1 MTQTIGTGWL
11 IPPKRDPNE
20 DAAFKQLISRM
31 TTMDEVRPFMCP
43 KSNGN
48 PKKCEKCDGFRTCT
62 AGQMAIRI
70 STEETKPV
78 YERKWTDEPKS
89 LPNSASQAQKLNEE
103 REEFIRACE
112 SGNAWN
118 YLMETRHLTKNAA
131 GEVLSR
137 MVRQFPGL
145 AADYGGSR
153 RIMQRPKVVK
163 ITEIAP
169 EKPRVDEKPA
179 SVPQDGQ
186 TEDRKADEPEQAK
199 NGEKPEAAIQA
210 RVNSIGAFARKRC
223 EEAVASGDPRQFLL
237 DQGRTAHNV
246 DNTISRWRKQYPELM
261 ASIPSAPKG
270 PKKGTK
276 PVKAQLREGFYEE
289 CMAQEDP
296 IGYYAEQR
304 NVSRHSAAANL
315 GVLRRKNERQKKA
328 EKPPE
333 PTEAE
338 PTKEPEPEPPEH
350 DVNTGEAARDDDEIS
365 LADFLSGF
373 TFDEAEA
380 DRKEAELQPEETPA
394 IQEAP
399 RAAQEAAGGADP
411 MIRTMNDRLEELRAE
426 KERLTAEIARMEE
439 RIRCIEDQREALK
452 QCIEHF
458 KK

>member
-11 IPPKRDPNE
+11 IPPKRDPHD
-20 DAAFKQLISRM
+20 DAAFNQLISGM

-48 PKKCEKCDGFRTCT
+48 PKKCEQCDGFRTCT

-89 LPNSASQAQKLNEE
+89 LPNPAHKMNEE

-179 SVPQDGQ
+179 S
-186 TEDRKADEPEQAK
+186 EPEVK
-199 NGEKPEAAIQA
+199 ETEGEKKQTVQETIHAGQRKGGAVIRERFMAIA
-210 RVNSIGAFARKRC
+210 KSAFD
-223 EEAVASGDPRQFLL
+223 SGDPIEYLKRTEGSSDTRARARVL
-237 DQGRTAHNV
+237 DWCKN
-246 DNTISRWRKQYPELM
+246 YPEL
-261 ASIPSAPKG
+261 AGDYKPPETRRGRK
-270 PKKGTK
+270 TK
-276 PVKAQLREGFYEE
+276 AAK
-289 CMAQEDP
+289 AQED
-296 IGYYAEQR
+296 AE
-304 NVSRHSAAANL
+304 SEFEIL
-315 GVLRRKNERQKKA
+315 
-328 EKPPE
+328 PPE
-333 PTEAE
+333 R
-338 PTKEPEPEPPEH
+338 
-350 DVNTGEAARDDDEIS
+350 DVNTDKTVRDDDEVS
-365 LADFLSGF
+365 LAEFLSGF

-380 DRKEAELQPEETPA
+380 DRKEAELQPEEMPV

-399 RAAQEAAGGADP
+399 RAAQEAAGETDP
-411 MIRTMNDRLEELRAE
+411 MLATMNQRYEELKAE
-426 KERLTAEIARMEE
+426 KERLRAEIQKAED
-439 RIRCIEDQREALK
+439 RIKCIEEQQDALAA
-452 QCIEHF
+452 CLSAF
-458 KK
+458 RRASTATGRS

>member
-11 IPPKRDPNE
+11 IPPKRDPHD
-20 DAAFKQLISRM
+20 DAAFNQLISGM

-48 PKKCEKCDGFRTCT
+48 PKKCEQCDGFRTCT

-89 LPNSASQAQKLNEE
+89 LPNPAHKMNEE

-131 GEVLSR
+131 GEVLNR

-179 SVPQDGQ
+179 S
-186 TEDRKADEPEQAK
+186 
-199 NGEKPEAAIQA
+199 KPEVKETETERKQDAREALQAGQRKGGAVIRERFMAIAKAA
-210 RVNSIGAFARKRC
+210 FD
-223 EEAVASGDPRQFLL
+223 SGDPIEYLK
-237 DQGRTAHNV
+237 RTEGSSDLTARARVSGWCKN
-246 DNTISRWRKQYPELM
+246 YPEL
-261 ASIPSAPKG
+261 AGDYKLPDARRGRKPKAA
-270 PKKGTK
+270 K
-276 PVKAQLREGFYEE
+276 
-289 CMAQEDP
+289 AQEDA
-296 IGYYAEQR
+296 G
-304 NVSRHSAAANL
+304 
-315 GVLRRKNERQKKA
+315 
-328 EKPPE
+328 PE
-333 PTEAE
+333 FEIL
-338 PTKEPEPEPPEH
+338 PPEH
-350 DVNTGEAARDDDEIS
+350 DVTTGEAARDDDEIS
-365 LADFLSGF
+365 LTDFLSEF

-380 DRKEAELQPEETPA
+380 DRKEAELQPEEMPV

-399 RAAQEAAGGADP
+399 RAAQEAAVEADP
-411 MIRTMNDRLEELRAE
+411 MLATMNQRYEELKAE
-426 KERLTAEIARMEE
+426 KERLRAEIQKAED
-439 RIRCIEDQREALK
+439 RIKCIEEQQDALAA
-452 QCIEHF
+452 CLSAF
-458 KK
+458 RRASTATGRS

>member
-11 IPPKRDPNE
+11 IPPKRDPHD
-20 DAAFKQLISRM
+20 DAAFNQLISGM

-48 PKKCEKCDGFRTCT
+48 PKKCEQCDGFRTCT

-89 LPNSASQAQKLNEE
+89 LPNPAHKMNEE

-179 SVPQDGQ
+179 SVPEVKETETERKQATKEALQAGQ
-186 TEDRKADEPEQAK
+186 RKGGAVIRERFMAIAK
-199 NGEKPEAAIQA
+199 AA
-210 RVNSIGAFARKRC
+210 FD
-223 EEAVASGDPRQFLL
+223 SGDPIEYLK
-237 DQGRTAHNV
+237 RTEGSSELTARARVSGWCKN
-246 DNTISRWRKQYPELM
+246 YPEL
-261 ASIPSAPKG
+261 AGDYKLPDARRGRKPKAA
-270 PKKGTK
+270 K
-276 PVKAQLREGFYEE
+276 
-289 CMAQEDP
+289 AQEDA
-296 IGYYAEQR
+296 G
-304 NVSRHSAAANL
+304 
-315 GVLRRKNERQKKA
+315 
-328 EKPPE
+328 PE
-333 PTEAE
+333 FDIL
-338 PTKEPEPEPPEH
+338 PPEH
-350 DVNTGEAARDDDEIS
+350 DVTTGEAERDDDEVS
-365 LADFLSGF
+365 LADFLNGF

-380 DRKEAELQPEETPA
+380 DRKEAELQPEEMPV

-399 RAAQEAAGGADP
+399 RAAQEAAQEADP
-411 MIRTMNDRLEELRAE
+411 MIQAMKDRMDA
-426 KERLTAEIARMEE
+426 LTAERARLRGEIQKAEE
-439 RIRCIEDQREALK
+439 RIKCIEDQQEALK

-458 KK
+458 EK

>member
-89 LPNSASQAQKLNEE
+89 LPNPASQAQKLNEE

-186 TEDRKADEPEQAK
+186 TEDRKADEPEQPK

-338 PTKEPEPEPPEH
+338 PEPPEFDILPPEH

-365 LADFLSGF
+365 LADFLSE
-373 TFDEAEA
+373 FDHGGAEQA
-380 DRKEAELQPEETPA
+380 QT
-394 IQEAP
+394 EAP
-399 RAAQEAAGGADP
+399 RAAQEAAVKADP

-426 KERLTAEIARMEE
+426 KERLRAEIEKAEE
-439 RIRCIEDQREALK
+439 RIKCIEEQQDALAA
-452 QCIEHF
+452 CLSAF
-458 KK
+458 RRASTGTGRS

>member
-89 LPNSASQAQKLNEE
+89 LPNPASQAQKLNEE

-118 YLMETRHLTKNAA
+118 YLMETRDISKNAA
-131 GEVLSR
+131 GEVLNR

-179 SVPQDGQ
+179 SVPEVKETEAERKQDAQEALQAGQ
-186 TEDRKADEPEQAK
+186 RKGGLVIRE
-199 NGEKPEAAIQA
+199 
-210 RVNSIGAFARKRC
+210 RFM
-223 EEAVASGDPRQFLL
+223 AVAKAAFDSGDPIEYLK
-237 DQGRTAHNV
+237 RTEG
-246 DNTISRWRKQYPELM
+246 SRDTTARARVLGWCKNYPEL
-261 ASIPSAPKG
+261 AGDYKLPEARRGRKPKAA
-270 PKKGTK
+270 K
-276 PVKAQLREGFYEE
+276 
-289 CMAQEDP
+289 AQED
-296 IGYYAEQR
+296 
-304 NVSRHSAAANL
+304 
-315 GVLRRKNERQKKA
+315 
-328 EKPPE
+328 
-333 PTEAE
+333 AE
-338 PTKEPEPEPPEH
+338 PEFDILPPEH
-350 DVNTGEAARDDDEIS
+350 DVNTGEAARDDDEVS

-380 DRKEAELQPEETPA
+380 DRKEAELQPEEMPV

-399 RAAQEAAGGADP
+399 RVAQETAKEADP
-411 MIRTMNDRLEELRAE
+411 MIRTMKDRMDA
-426 KERLTAEIARMEE
+426 LTAERARLRGEIQKAEE
-439 RIRCIEDQREALK
+439 RIRCIEDQLEALK
-452 QCIEHF
+452 QCIERF
-458 KK
+458 EK

>member
-11 IPPKRDPNE
+11 IPPKRDPHD
-20 DAAFKQLISRM
+20 DAALNQLISGM

-48 PKKCEKCDGFRTCT
+48 PKKCEQCDGFRTCT

-89 LPNSASQAQKLNEE
+89 LPNPAHKMNEE

-179 SVPQDGQ
+179 SVPEVKETETERKQATKEALQAGQ
-186 TEDRKADEPEQAK
+186 RKGGAVIRERFMAIAK
-199 NGEKPEAAIQA
+199 AA
-210 RVNSIGAFARKRC
+210 FD
-223 EEAVASGDPRQFLL
+223 SGDPIEYLK
-237 DQGRTAHNV
+237 RTEGSSELTARARVSGWCKN
-246 DNTISRWRKQYPELM
+246 YPEL
-261 ASIPSAPKG
+261 AGDYKLPDARRGRKPKAA
-270 PKKGTK
+270 K
-276 PVKAQLREGFYEE
+276 
-289 CMAQEDP
+289 AQEDA
-296 IGYYAEQR
+296 G
-304 NVSRHSAAANL
+304 
-315 GVLRRKNERQKKA
+315 
-328 EKPPE
+328 PE
-333 PTEAE
+333 FDIL
-338 PTKEPEPEPPEH
+338 PPEH
-350 DVNTGEAARDDDEIS
+350 DVTTGEAERDDDEVS
-365 LADFLSGF
+365 LADFLNGF

-380 DRKEAELQPEETPA
+380 DRKEAELQPEEMPV

-399 RAAQEAAGGADP
+399 RAAQEAAQEADP
-411 MIRTMNDRLEELRAE
+411 MIQAMKDRMDA
-426 KERLTAEIARMEE
+426 LTAERARLRGEIQKAEE
-439 RIRCIEDQREALK
+439 RIKCIEDQQEALK

-458 KK
+458 EK

>member
-11 IPPKRDPNE
+11 IPPKRDPKE

-31 TTMDEVRPFMCP
+31 TTMEEVRPFMCP

-89 LPNSASQAQKLNEE
+89 LPNPAHKMNEE

-131 GEVLSR
+131 GEVLNR

-179 SVPQDGQ
+179 SVPTAEQTDAGQKETPEEAKLRGQ
-186 TEDRKADEPEQAK
+186 TKGGLVIRERFKAIAK
-199 NGEKPEAAIQA
+199 AA
-210 RVNSIGAFARKRC
+210 FD
-223 EEAVASGDPRQFLL
+223 SGDPIEYLK
-237 DQGRTAHNV
+237 RTEG
-246 DNTISRWRKQYPELM
+246 SSEL
-261 ASIPSAPKG
+261 
-270 PKKGTK
+270 T
-276 PVKAQLREGFYEE
+276 V
-289 CMAQEDP
+289 
-296 IGYYAEQR
+296 
-304 NVSRHSAAANL
+304 
-315 GVLRRKNERQKKA
+315 
-328 EKPPE
+328 
-333 PTEAE
+333 
-338 PTKEPEPEPPEH
+338 
-350 DVNTGEAARDDDEIS
+350 
-365 LADFLSGF
+365 
-373 TFDEAEA
+373 
-380 DRKEAELQPEETPA
+380 
-394 IQEAP
+394 
-399 RAAQEAAGGADP
+399 
-411 MIRTMNDRLEELRAE
+411 
-426 KERLTAEIARMEE
+426 
-439 RIRCIEDQREALK
+439 
-452 QCIEHF
+452 
-458 KK
+458 